1 MEEKKRE
8 EAGLGKGAVNLGHGL
23 DKTRSSGA
31 KMASW
36 RIPTLGRNDVT
47 ALLSH
52 WLRWTP
58 EVLTAGGSAN
68 LSYSL

>member
-8 EAGLGKGAVNLGHGL
+8 EAGLGKEAVNLGHGL

-36 RIPTLGRNDVT
+36 RLPTLGRNDVT

-52 WLRWTP
+52 WLR
-58 EVLTAGGSAN
+58 
-68 LSYSL
+68 